1 MQRISVHPI
10 RLAPDV
16 DTSAAPARPIIGE
29 RQCRTRAKFG
39 KFPLLRQPTPP
50 QAMSLPKTE
59 GLDSDRTLDLT
70 LVVTASPI
78 PSHPSPAVLREVVQS
93 IATHA
98 PALLICPLVL
108 VFDGCRVADRPMSKL
123 GKVSGSQ
130 RIAYEEFVDRTSNVL
145 KAWGTVCPDGS
156 PDDKWIADWDPHFEL
171 PFLRTSNISPAVPA
185 GLPNSQIQITTYAG
199 TGPGKKCTVT
209 LVRVLGDRL
218 GQALAVKEA
227 LQHVSTKYVFAC
239 QHDWRFGTDIDVRK
253 LLEVMDNHSDM
264 NYLGFVSRRTKGY
277 GDKTLSSGFPS
288 ATLDASNFGGNHIA
302 RTFYYKN
309 VVFCGR
315 YRFKRGD
322 FIEDTFGHR
331 LHAEIRAEG
340 LKAWGKYGLYLYYPN
355 KGTSNDLVHVNGR
368 MYLTAED
375 RKELERVGRLG
386 QLTAKKR
393 NKETNQ

>member
-1 MQRISVHPI
+1 
-10 RLAPDV
+10 
-16 DTSAAPARPIIGE
+16 
-29 RQCRTRAKFG
+29 
-39 KFPLLRQPTPP
+39 
-50 QAMSLPKTE
+50 MSLPKTE

-277 GDKTLSSGFPS
+277 
-288 ATLDASNFGGNHIA
+288 
-302 RTFYYKN
+302 
-309 VVFCGR
+309 
-315 YRFKRGD
+315 RFKRGD